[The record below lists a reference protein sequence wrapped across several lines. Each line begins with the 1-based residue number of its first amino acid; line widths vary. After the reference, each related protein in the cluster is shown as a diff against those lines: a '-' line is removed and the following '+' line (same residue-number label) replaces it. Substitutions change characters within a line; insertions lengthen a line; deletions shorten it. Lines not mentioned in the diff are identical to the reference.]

1 MQVKQLA
8 HKYDLYGCVQCGK
21 CTASCPVSL
30 KSDLQIR
37 RLVYDAIRGH
47 GGNFGGERKGIW
59 DCTTCGTCELRCPKS
74 TKPVDFICE
83 LRSYVIEK
91 GKIPATLRT
100 ALESVFKH
108 KNPWNKPAVKRTDW
122 AKEINIKRFDNNDKS
137 DMLLYIGCTP
147 SYDPRCQKI
156 PVSLV
161 KIFNNL
167 NIDFGILGN
176 EECCCGNEMKKMGE
190 FGLFEYLAEE
200 NISMFKKYGVK
211 KIVTISPHCYNT
223 FKNDYQEFDTEFEV
237 KHYTEYLSEHAEA
250 GKLRLN
256 KSDPSRVVVY
266 HDPCYLGKRNKIFDA
281 PRKLLSNIKGI
292 ELKEFDRAKERS
304 VCCEGGGGK
313 MWLESAPG
321 VERLGEQRVREAV
334 ELGADTIATSC
345 PFCLINLEDA
355 VKTTNNEEKIRVMDV
370 AELVAEAL

>member
-1 MQVKQLA
+1 MDLQQLA

-21 CTASCPVSL
+21 CTGSCPVSL

-37 RLVYDAIRGH
+37 RLVYDAIK
-47 GGNFGGERKGIW
+47 GGDNFVSERKGIW
-59 DCTTCGTCELRCPKS
+59 ECTTCGNCELRCPKS
-74 TKPVDFICE
+74 TKPVDFISE
-83 LRSYVIEK
+83 LRSFVIEK
-91 GKIPATLRT
+91 GKVPATLRA
-100 ALESVFKH
+100 ALESVLKH

-122 AKEINIKRFDNNDKS
+122 AKGINIKRFDNNDKS
-137 DMLLYIGCTP
+137 SLLLYIGCTP

-156 PVSLV
+156 PVALV

-190 FGLFEYLAEE
+190 FGLFEYLAED
-200 NISMFKKYGVK
+200 NISMFKKYDIK

-313 MWLESAPG
+313 MWLESTPG

-334 ELGADTIATSC
+334 EIGADTIVTSC

-355 VKTTNNEEKIRVMDV
+355 VKTTNNEEKIKVMDV
-370 AELVAEAL
+370 AEIVAELV

>member
-1 MQVKQLA
+1 MEVQQLA
-8 HKYDLYGCVQCGK
+8 HKYELYGCVQCGK
-21 CTASCPVSL
+21 CTGSCPVSL

-37 RLVYDAIRGH
+37 RLVYDAISGY
-47 GGNFGGERKGIW
+47 GNKFVSERKGIW
-59 DCTTCGTCELRCPKS
+59 DCTTCGNCELRCPKS

-91 GKIPATLRT
+91 GKVPATLRA
-100 ALESVFKH
+100 ALESVLKH
-108 KNPWNKPAVKRTDW
+108 KNPWNKPAIKRTDW

-137 DMLLYIGCTP
+137 DMLLYTGCTP

-156 PVSLV
+156 PVALV
-161 KIFNNL
+161 KIFNNM
-167 NIDFGILGN
+167 NIDFGVLGN

-200 NISMFKKYGVK
+200 NISMFKKYGIK

-223 FKNDYQEFDTEFEV
+223 FKNDYQEFDMEFEV
-237 KHYTEYLSEHAEA
+237 EHYTEYLSKLAET

-321 VERLGEQRVREAV
+321 VERLSEQRVKEAV
-334 ELGADTIATSC
+334 ELGADIIATSC
-345 PFCLINLEDA
+345 PFCLLTLEDA
-355 VKTTNNEEKIRVMDV
+355 VKTTNNEEKIMVADV
-370 AELVAEAL
+370 AELL